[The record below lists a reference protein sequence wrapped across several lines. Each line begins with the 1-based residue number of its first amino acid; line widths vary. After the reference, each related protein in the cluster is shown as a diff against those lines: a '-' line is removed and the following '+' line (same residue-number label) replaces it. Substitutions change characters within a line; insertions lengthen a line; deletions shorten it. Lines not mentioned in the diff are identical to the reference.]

1 MAKIVQLDHG
11 PVVGD
16 LYDPRSI
23 CVILKRVIDMKKII
37 SLLAISLFSVSAQAG
52 RPLSVD
58 DANVNDQGV
67 AHVETFWSRAAD
79 GSRTLTIAP
88 TYSPLPGLD
97 LIVADARTLSGGAHS
112 QTLQAKMQV
121 TSPKDN
127 SCHFAWVLGATQWQK
142 GEGQKSFVSAN
153 STCDMGVG
161 ALHASMVSSR
171 DGQGRD
177 TPSLGVAWEQS
188 FGAWTGHIESVAQ
201 RASKPMVGIGA
212 RTDVM
217 PGFQVDGTLGRL
229 GGKAMF
235 SLGTKITF

>member
-1 MAKIVQLDHG
+1 
-11 PVVGD
+11 
-16 LYDPRSI
+16 
-23 CVILKRVIDMKKII
+23 
-37 SLLAISLFSVSAQAG
+37 
-52 RPLSVD
+52 
-58 DANVNDQGV
+58 
-67 AHVETFWSRAAD
+67 
-79 GSRTLTIAP
+79 LTIAP

-97 LIVADARTLSGGAHS
+97 LIAQDVRTFSGGAHS

-127 SCHFAWVLGATQWQK
+127 SCHFAWVVGATQWQK
-142 GEGQKSFVSAN
+142 GDGQKSFVSAN
-153 STCDMGVG
+153 SSCDMGVG
-161 ALHASMVSSR
+161 ALHASVVSSR
-171 DGQGRD
+171 DAAGRD

-201 RASKPMVGIGA
+201 RAAKPMVGIGA

-217 PGFQVDGTLGRL
+217 PGFQLDGTLGRV

>member
-1 MAKIVQLDHG
+1 
-11 PVVGD
+11 
-16 LYDPRSI
+16 
-23 CVILKRVIDMKKII
+23 MKKII
-37 SLLAISLFSVSAQAG
+37 TLLAISLLSVSAQAG

-58 DANVNDQGV
+58 DANVNDTGV

-79 GSRTLTIAP
+79 GSRSFTIAP
-88 TYSPLPGLD
+88 TFSPLPGLD
-97 LIVADARTLSGGAHS
+97 LIAQDVRTFSGGAHS

-127 SCHFAWVLGATQWQK
+127 SCHFA
-142 GEGQKSFVSAN
+142 AN
-153 STCDMGVG
+153 SSCDMGVG
-161 ALHASMVSSR
+161 ALHASVVSSR
-171 DGQGRD
+171 DAVGRD

-188 FGAWTGHIESVAQ
+188 FGAWTGHIESIAQ
-201 RASKPMVGIGA
+201 RAAKPMVGIGA

-217 PGFQVDGTLGRL
+217 PGFQVDGTFGRV

>member
-1 MAKIVQLDHG
+1 MVQLDNG
-11 PVVGD
+11 SDFSD
-16 LYDPRSI
+16 LYDSSFI
-23 CVILKRVIDMKKII
+23 CLILKRVIEMKKII
-37 SLLAISLFSVSAQAG
+37 SLLAFSLFSVSALAG

-58 DANVNDQGV
+58 DANVNDKGV

-79 GSRTLTIAP
+79 GSRSLTIAP

-127 SCHFAWVLGATQWQK
+127 SCHFAWVVGATQWQK
-142 GEGQKSFVSAN
+142 GDGQKSFVSAN
-153 STCDMGVG
+153 SSCDMGVG
-161 ALHASMVSSR
+161 ALHASVVSNR
-171 DGQGRD
+171 DAEGRD
-177 TPSLGVAWEQS
+177 TPSFGIAWEQS
-188 FGAWTGHIESVAQ
+188 FGAWTGHIESIAQ
-201 RASKPMVGIGA
+201 RAAKPMVGIGA

-217 PGFQVDGTLGRL
+217 PGFQVDGTLGRV

>member
-1 MAKIVQLDHG
+1 
-11 PVVGD
+11 
-16 LYDPRSI
+16 
-23 CVILKRVIDMKKII
+23 MKKII
-37 SLLAISLFSVSAQAG
+37 SLLAFSLFSVSAQAG

-58 DANVNDQGV
+58 DANVNDKGV

-79 GSRTLTIAP
+79 GSRSLTIAP

-127 SCHFAWVLGATQWQK
+127 SCHFAWVVSATQWQK
-142 GEGQKSFVSAN
+142 GDGQKSFVSAN
-153 STCDMGVG
+153 SSCDMGVG
-161 ALHASMVSSR
+161 ALHASVVSSR
-171 DGQGRD
+171 DAVGRD
-177 TPSLGVAWEQS
+177 TPSFGVAWEQS
-188 FGAWTGHIESVAQ
+188 FGAWTGHIESIAQ
-201 RASKPMVGIGA
+201 RAAKPMMGIGA

-217 PGFQVDGTLGRL
+217 SGLQVDGTLGRV

>member
-1 MAKIVQLDHG
+1 M
-11 PVVGD
+11 
-16 LYDPRSI
+16 
-23 CVILKRVIDMKKII
+23 DMKKII
-37 SLLAISLFSVSAQAG
+37 SLLAISLLSISAHAG
-52 RPLSVD
+52 RPLNVD
-58 DANVNDQGV
+58 DANVNDTGV
-67 AHVETFWSRAAD
+67 AHLETFWSRAAD
-79 GSRTLTIAP
+79 GSRSFTVAP

-97 LIVADARTLSGGAHS
+97 LIAQDVRTFSGGAHS

-127 SCHFAWVLGATQWQK
+127 SCHFAWVVGATQWQK
-142 GEGQKSFVSAN
+142 GDGQKSFVSAN
-153 STCDMGVG
+153 SSCDMAVG
-161 ALHASMVSSR
+161 ALHASVVSSR
-171 DGQGRD
+171 DAVGRD

-201 RASKPMVGIGA
+201 RAAKPMVGIGA

-217 PGFQVDGTLGRL
+217 PGFQIDGTLGRV

>member
-1 MAKIVQLDHG
+1 
-11 PVVGD
+11 
-16 LYDPRSI
+16 
-23 CVILKRVIDMKKII
+23 MKKII
-37 SLLAISLFSVSAQAG
+37 SLLATSLLAVSAQAG

-58 DANVNDQGV
+58 DANVNDKGV

-79 GSRTLTIAP
+79 GSRSLTIAP

-97 LIVADARTLSGGAHS
+97 LIMADARTLSGGAHS

-121 TSPKDN
+121 TAPKDN
-127 SCHFAWVLGATQWQK
+127 GCHFAWVVGATQWQK

-153 STCDMGVG
+153 SSCDMGVG
-161 ALHASMVSSR
+161 ALHASLVSTR
-171 DGQGRD
+171 DATGRD
-177 TPSLGVAWEQS
+177 TPSLGMAWEQS
-188 FGAWTGHIESVAQ
+188 FGAWTGHIESIAQ
-201 RASKPMVGIGA
+201 RAAKPMVGIGA

-217 PGFQVDGTLGRL
+217 PGFQLDGTWGRV

>member
-1 MAKIVQLDHG
+1 
-11 PVVGD
+11 
-16 LYDPRSI
+16 
-23 CVILKRVIDMKKII
+23 MKY
-37 SLLAISLFSVSAQAG
+37 LLATISISILSLSAHAG
-52 RPLSVD
+52 RPLTVD
-58 DANVNDQGV
+58 DANVNDTGV

-79 GSRTLTIAP
+79 GSRSFTIAP

-97 LIVADARTLSGGAHS
+97 LIAQDVRTFSGGAHS

-127 SCHFAWVLGATQWQK
+127 SCHFAWVVGATQWQK
-142 GEGQKSFVSAN
+142 GDGQKSFVSAN
-153 STCDMGVG
+153 SSCDMGVG
-161 ALHASMVSSR
+161 ALHASVVSSR
-171 DGQGRD
+171 DAAGRD

-201 RASKPMVGIGA
+201 RAAKPMVGIGA

-217 PGFQVDGTLGRL
+217 PGFQLDGTLGRV